1 MKNALRRRNKYFY
14 DSLFRERDKEQGG
27 KILENEMNPPRFSS
41 SLYPIPFFFFFILPR
56 LASICVGT
64 VDTRPSVSIR
74 VDKKRERERGGG
86 KRERENIG
94 VEIEGGER
102 WLGER
107 EEERACGYNRATQPL
122 K

>member
-14 DSLFRERDKEQGG
+14 DSLFRERERDKEQGG

-74 VDKKRERERGGG
+74 VDKKREREEGGRERERKYWSGDRGRGAVARGGG
-86 KRERENIG
+86 GGKG
-94 VEIEGGER
+94 VR
-102 WLGER
+102 L
-107 EEERACGYNRATQPL
+107 
-122 K
+122 